1 MPSIQINSYMESNPM
16 SQINHETLEKTKII
30 IEEPGHY
37 KVIFIND
44 EQTPMDFVIEVLQK
58 IFKHDRM
65 AAESLTLTIHNE
77 GSAVVG
83 VYSHQIAEQKGV
95 ETTIVARNNGFPLV
109 VKIEKE

>member
-1 MPSIQINSYMESNPM
+1 METPKMTQVNYT
-16 SQINHETLEKTKII
+16 TLEKTKHL

-37 KVIFIND
+37 KVIFVND
-44 EQTPMDFVIEVLQK
+44 ELTPMDFVVEVLQK
-58 IFKHDRM
+58 IFKHDRTV
-65 AAESLTLTIHNE
+65 AESLTLNIHND